1 MTAFFNQF
9 KIGLLPLYVL
19 LAILISSI
27 TLVSCSKDD
36 ELEIRNDFPFEV
48 QVMPVPKDVSNGQTV
63 EIRMTIKR
71 SGNYSNTQYFIR
83 YFQFDGQ
90 GTLRYYNEPAYLPND
105 LYLLPTEQFRL
116 YYTSTSTVSQSFDVW
131 ISDSFGNEKKLNFQ
145 FNSDD

>member
-1 MTAFFNQF
+1 MTTFLNQF
-9 KIGLLPLYVL
+9 KIGLLPLHVL
-19 LAILISSI
+19 LAILISSV

-105 LYLLPTEQFRL
+105 LYPLPTEQFRL

-145 FNSDD
+145 FNSSD